1 VYDQDLRQMLEAPL
15 ALSIRTS
22 NIRVRLSS
30 CQFDVNREI
39 IESMLNSLIHWV
51 HGNAEQQQLATDS
64 ATILNTPSSQIPV
77 PQQQPHRTL
86 SIDIKSFWNDFND
99 FSCTK
104 NSEDFVSKIM
114 KVNISFNVWLKY
126 EKQEKYFLFL
136 ALLIGRVQED
146 ILLDC
151 GTIYC

>member
-1 VYDQDLRQMLEAPL
+1 
-15 ALSIRTS
+15 
-22 NIRVRLSS
+22 
-30 CQFDVNREI
+30 
-39 IESMLNSLIHWV
+39 MLNSLIHWV

-64 ATILNTPSSQIPV
+64 ATILSPPLSQIPG
-77 PQQQPHRTL
+77 PQPHRTL
-86 SIDIKSFWNDFND
+86 SIDIYSLWNDFND

-114 KVNISFNVWLKY
+114 KVNISFNVSLKY
-126 EKQEKYFLFL
+126 EKQGKYFLFL